1 MYKICKSEQSAM
13 RQREL
18 ENGLLDVMLNHNY
31 EDISVSDLC
40 DHLQIPRKSFYR
52 YFANKDGAFYAL
64 LDHTLEAC
72 NHSIDP
78 HASVEIAIAQYFSF
92 WFSRS
97 DLLTALER
105 SCLSGKLVERTFDF
119 AMREQGFVE
128 RLLRRFP
135 GSEKTTIVMFLST
148 GLMAIVL
155 NWHQSGYTQSIDH
168 IAKTI
173 TRLLSEPI
181 FPM

>member
-13 RQREL
+13 RQHEL
-18 ENGLLDVMLNHNY
+18 EKGLLDVMLNHNY

-72 NHSIDP
+72 NHSVDP
-78 HASVEIAIAQYFSF
+78 QSDINVGVCQYFSF
-92 WFSRS
+92 WLEHR
-97 DLLTALER
+97 LLLDALER
-105 SCLSGKLVERTFDF
+105 SNLSAKLVERTYVF
-119 AMREQGFVE
+119 AMQERGFID

-135 GSEKTTIVMFLST
+135 GADKSTVVMFLST
-148 GLMAIVL
+148 GLISTVLDWHKNGCQQSVAQMA
-155 NWHQSGYTQSIDH
+155 S
-168 IAKTI
+168 TI
-173 TRLLSEPI
+173 IRLFSEPI
-181 FPM
+181 FPI

>member
-1 MYKICKSEQSAM
+1 MYKICKSEQSAA

-18 ENGLLDVMLNHNY
+18 ENGLLEVMQNHNY

-72 NHSIDP
+72 NNAVDP
-78 HASVEIAIAQYFSF
+78 QSSIAQGIEQYYAF
-92 WFSRS
+92 WMTQH
-97 DLLTALER
+97 DLLNALER
-105 SCLSGKLVERTFDF
+105 SNLSTKLVERTFAF
-119 AMREQGFVE
+119 GMNEQGFLN

-135 GSEKTTIVMFLST
+135 NSHKSAIVVFLAT
-148 GLMAIVL
+148 GLISTVL
-155 NWHQSGYTQSIDH
+155 DWYRSGCRMSAEQM
-168 IAKTI
+168 AKTM
-173 TRLLSEPI
+173 TSLLTEPI
-181 FPM
+181 FPI